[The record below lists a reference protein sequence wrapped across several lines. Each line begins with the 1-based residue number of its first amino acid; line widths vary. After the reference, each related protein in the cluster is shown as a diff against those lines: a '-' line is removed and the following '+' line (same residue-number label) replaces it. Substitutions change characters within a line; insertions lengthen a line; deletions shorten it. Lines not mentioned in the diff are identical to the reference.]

1 MTVIEFDII
10 VLILLAIY
18 HDVGKDKHIKVFDA
32 ICIGAAMLLF
42 VAYNLMHLLNFI
54 VGKL

>member
-1 MTVIEFDII
+1 MTVLEFDIL

-18 HDVGKDKHIKVFDA
+18 HEVGKDKHIKAFNA
-32 ICIGAAMLLF
+32 FCIGAAMLLF
-42 VAYNLMHLLNFI
+42 VAYNLMHLVNFI